1 MKRQFGKTLQHI
13 AALTLG
19 VFLTLG
25 HVAQAADNQ
34 GIGDVAGVG
43 ADLTDS
49 NVFVLSSTGSGLVLV
64 KTAFLTSGG
73 AQLTSSDTVPAGTSV
88 DFMIYINNESSV
100 AIIDVSIQDVL
111 DAAFTYQAGTIKI
124 DNSVADCAAT
134 CDATEEQAV
143 YAAAILTAALSDGVD
158 GDTARYDIPTLTV
171 DAGDENV
178 VGNGTLNV
186 AANTVLAL
194 VFTVVVP

>member
-1 MKRQFGKTLQHI
+1 MKRQFGKTLQRI

-25 HVAQAADNQ
+25 HGAQAATNT
-34 GIGDVAGVG
+34 GTGDVAGVG

-49 NVFVLSSTGSGLVLV
+49 NVFNLSSTGSGLVLV
-64 KTAFLTSGG
+64 KTAFLSSGG

-100 AIIDVSIQDVL
+100 PISDVSIQDVL

-134 CDATEEQAV
+134 CDAAEEQAV
-143 YAAAILTAALSDGVD
+143 YAAAILTTALTDGAGD
-158 GDTARYDIPTLTV
+158 DTASFAALTV
-171 DAGDENV
+171 DAGNSV
-178 VGNGTLNV
+178 VGTNARLDV

>member
-13 AALTLG
+13 AVLTLG
-19 VFLTLG
+19 VLLTLG
-25 HVAQAADNQ
+25 QVAQAAPNQ
-34 GIGDVAGVG
+34 GTGDVAGVG

-49 NVFVLSSTGSGLVLV
+49 NVFILSSTGSGLVLV
-64 KTAFLTSGG
+64 KTAFLTSSG

-100 AIIDVSIQDVL
+100 AISDVSIQDVL
-111 DAAFTYQAGTIKI
+111 DAAFTYQTGTIKI

-134 CDATEEQAV
+134 CDAAEEQAV
-143 YAAAILTAALSDGVD
+143 YAAAILTAALTDGA
-158 GDTARYDIPTLTV
+158 GDDAASFAALTV
-171 DAGDENV
+171 DAGNSV
-178 VGNGTLNV
+178 VGTNARLDV

>member
-25 HVAQAADNQ
+25 HVAQAANNQ

-49 NVFVLSSTGSGLVLV
+49 NVFILSSTGSGLVLV

-73 AQLTSSDTVPAGTSV
+73 AQLNSGDTVPSGTSV

-100 AIIDVSIQDVL
+100 AISDVSIQDVL
-111 DAAFTYQAGTIKI
+111 DPAFTYQSPSIKI
-124 DNSVADCAAT
+124 DNSVADCGVS
-134 CDATEEQAV
+134 CDTTEEAAI
-143 YAAAILTAALSDGVD
+143 YAAAIATGVLSDAAAA
-158 GDTARYDIPTLTV
+158 GDAASFAALTV
-171 DAGDENV
+171 DAGDSV
-178 VGNGTLNV
+178 VG
-186 AANTVLAL
+186 ANDQLDVPANKVLAL

>member
-25 HVAQAADNQ
+25 HVAQAANNQ
-34 GIGDVAGVG
+34 GTGDVAGVG

-49 NVFVLSSTGSGLVLV
+49 NVFILASTGSGLVLV
-64 KTAFLTSGG
+64 KTAFLTSSGT
-73 AQLTSSDTVPAGTSV
+73 QLTSSDTVPAGTSV

-100 AIIDVSIQDVL
+100 PISDVSIQDVL
-111 DAAFTYQAGTIKI
+111 DAAFTYQAGSIRI
-124 DNSVADCAAT
+124 DNTVADCAAT
-134 CDATEEQAV
+134 CDAAEEAAI
-143 YAAAILTAALSDGVD
+143 YAAAEDNTPLTDAAAD
-158 GDTARYDIPTLTV
+158 DTASFAALTV
-171 DAGDENV
+171 DAGNSV
-178 VGNGTLNV
+178 VGANAQLDV

>member
-25 HVAQAADNQ
+25 HVAQAAPNQ
-34 GIGDVAGVG
+34 GTGDVADVG

-49 NVFVLSSTGSGLVLV
+49 NVFNLSSTGSGLVLV
-64 KTAFLTSGG
+64 KTAFLTSSGT
-73 AQLTSSDTVPAGTSV
+73 QLTSSDTVPAGTSV

-100 AIIDVSIQDVL
+100 AISDVSIQDVL

-134 CDATEEQAV
+134 CDAAEEQAV
-143 YAAAILTAALSDGVD
+143 YAAAILTAALTDAAAD
-158 GDTARYDIPTLTV
+158 DTASFAALTV
-171 DAGDENV
+171 DAGNSV
-178 VGNGTLNV
+178 VLTNAQLDV

>member
-25 HVAQAADNQ
+25 HVAQAANNQ
-34 GIGDVAGVG
+34 GTGDVAGVG

-49 NVFVLSSTGSGLVLV
+49 NVFILSSTGSGLVLV
-64 KTAFLTSGG
+64 KTAFLTSSGT
-73 AQLTSSDTVPAGTSV
+73 QLTSSDTVPAGTSV

-100 AIIDVSIQDVL
+100 PISDVSIQDVL
-111 DAAFTYQAGTIKI
+111 DAAFTYQAGSIRI
-124 DNSVADCAAT
+124 DNTVADCAAT
-134 CDATEEQAV
+134 CDAAEEAAI
-143 YAAAILTAALSDGVD
+143 YAAAEDNTPLTDAAAD
-158 GDTARYDIPTLTV
+158 DTASFAALTV
-171 DAGDENV
+171 DAGNSV
-178 VGNGTLNV
+178 VGANAQLDV

>member
-25 HVAQAADNQ
+25 HVAQAANNQ
-34 GIGDVAGVG
+34 GTGDVAGVG

-49 NVFVLSSTGSGLVLV
+49 NVFILSSTGSGLVLV
-64 KTAFLTSGG
+64 KTAFLTSSGT
-73 AQLTSSDTVPAGTSV
+73 QLTSSDTVPAGTSV

-100 AIIDVSIQDVL
+100 AISDVSIRDVL

-134 CDATEEQAV
+134 CDAAEEQAV
-143 YAAAILTAALSDGVD
+143 YAAAILTAALTDGA
-158 GDTARYDIPTLTV
+158 GDDAASFAALTV
-171 DAGDENV
+171 DAGNSV
-178 VGNGTLNV
+178 VGTNAQLDV
-186 AANTVLAL
+186 AGNTVLAL
-194 VFTVVVP
+194 VFTVLVP

>member
-13 AALTLG
+13 VALTLG

-25 HVAQAADNQ
+25 HVAQAAPNQ
-34 GIGDVAGVG
+34 GTGDVAGVG

-49 NVFVLSSTGSGLVLV
+49 NVFNLSSTGSGLVLV
-64 KTAFLTSGG
+64 KTAFLSSGG

-134 CDATEEQAV
+134 CDAAEEQAV
-143 YAAAILTAALSDGVD
+143 YAAAILTTALTDGAGD
-158 GDTARYDIPTLTV
+158 DTASFAALTV
-171 DAGDENV
+171 DAGNSV
-178 VGNGTLNV
+178 VGTNARLDV

>member
-25 HVAQAADNQ
+25 HVAQAANNQ

-49 NVFVLSSTGSGLVLV
+49 NVFILSSTGSGLVLV
-64 KTAFLTSGG
+64 KTAFLTSSGT
-73 AQLTSSDTVPAGTSV
+73 QLTSSDTVPAGTSV

-100 AIIDVSIQDVL
+100 PISDVSIRDVL
-111 DAAFTYQAGTIKI
+111 DAAFTYQAGSIRI
-124 DNSVADCAAT
+124 DNTVVDCAAT
-134 CDATEEQAV
+134 CDAAEEAAI
-143 YAAAILTAALSDGVD
+143 YAAAEDNTPLTDAAAD
-158 GDTARYDIPTLTV
+158 DTASFAALTV
-171 DAGDENV
+171 DAGNSV
-178 VGNGTLNV
+178 VLTNAQLDV

>member
-25 HVAQAADNQ
+25 HVAQAANNQ

-49 NVFVLSSTGSGLVLV
+49 NVFILSSTGSGLVLV
-64 KTAFLTSGG
+64 KTAFLTSSGT
-73 AQLTSSDTVPAGTSV
+73 QLTSSDTVPAGTSV

-100 AIIDVSIQDVL
+100 PISDVSIQDVL

-124 DNSVADCAAT
+124 DNSVADCGVS
-134 CDATEEQAV
+134 CDTTEEAAI
-143 YAAAILTAALSDGVD
+143 YAAAIATGVLSDAAAA
-158 GDTARYDIPTLTV
+158 GDAASFAALTV
-171 DAGDENV
+171 DAGNSV
-178 VGNGTLNV
+178 VGANDQLDI
-186 AANTVLAL
+186 AANRVLAL

>member
-25 HVAQAADNQ
+25 HVAQAANNQ
-34 GIGDVAGVG
+34 GTGDVAGVDG
-43 ADLTDS
+43 DLTNS
-49 NVFVLSSTGSGLVLV
+49 NVFNLSSTGSGLVLV
-64 KTAFLTSGG
+64 KTAFLTTGG
-73 AQLTSSDTVPAGTSV
+73 AQLTDNDTVPAGTSV

-100 AIIDVSIQDVL
+100 AISDVSIQDVL
-111 DAAFTYQAGTIKI
+111 DAAFTYQAGSIRI
-124 DNSVADCAAT
+124 DNTVADCAAT
-134 CDATEEQAV
+134 CDAAEEAAV
-143 YAAAILTAALSDGVD
+143 YAAAEDNTPLTDAAAD
-158 GDTARYDIPTLTV
+158 DTASFAALTV
-171 DAGDENV
+171 DAGNSV
-178 VGNGTLNV
+178 VGANAQLDV

>member
-25 HVAQAADNQ
+25 HVAQAANNQ
-34 GIGDVAGVG
+34 GTGDVAGAG

-49 NVFVLSSTGSGLVLV
+49 NVFILSSTGSGLVLV
-64 KTAFLTSGG
+64 KTAFLTSSGT
-73 AQLTSSDTVPAGTSV
+73 QLTSSDTVPAGTSV

-100 AIIDVSIQDVL
+100 AISDVSIRDVL

-134 CDATEEQAV
+134 CDAAEEQAV
-143 YAAAILTAALSDGVD
+143 YAAAILTAALTDGA
-158 GDTARYDIPTLTV
+158 GDDAASFAALTV
-171 DAGDENV
+171 DAGNSV
-178 VGNGTLNV
+178 VGTNAQLDV
-186 AANTVLAL
+186 AGNTVLAL
-194 VFTVVVP
+194 VFTVLVP

>member
-25 HVAQAADNQ
+25 HVAQAANNQ
-34 GIGDVAGVG
+34 GTGDVADVG

-49 NVFVLSSTGSGLVLV
+49 NVFILSSTGSGLVLV
-64 KTAFLTSGG
+64 KTAFLTSSGT
-73 AQLTSSDTVPAGTSV
+73 QLTSSDTVPAGTSV

-100 AIIDVSIQDVL
+100 AISDVSIQDVL

-124 DNSVADCAAT
+124 DNSVVDCAAT
-134 CDATEEQAV
+134 CDAAEEQAV
-143 YAAAILTAALSDGVD
+143 YAAAILTAALTDGA
-158 GDTARYDIPTLTV
+158 GDDAASFAALTV
-171 DAGDENV
+171 DAGNSV
-178 VGNGTLNV
+178 VGTNAQLDV
-186 AANTVLAL
+186 AGNTVLAL
-194 VFTVVVP
+194 VFTVLVP

>member
-25 HVAQAADNQ
+25 HVAQAANNQ
-34 GIGDVAGVG
+34 GTGDVAGAG

-49 NVFVLSSTGSGLVLV
+49 NVFILSSTGSGLVLV
-64 KTAFLTSGG
+64 KTAFLTSSGT
-73 AQLTSSDTVPAGTSV
+73 QLTSSDTVPAGTSV

-100 AIIDVSIQDVL
+100 AISDVSIQDVL

-124 DNSVADCAAT
+124 DNSVGDCGAT
-134 CDATEEQAV
+134 CTPAQEQAV
-143 YAAAILTAALSDGVD
+143 YAAAILTAALTDGVD

-178 VGNGTLNV
+178 ANGTLNV
-186 AANTVLAL
+186 AGNTVLAL
-194 VFTVVVP
+194 VFTVLVP

>member
-25 HVAQAADNQ
+25 HVAQAANNQ

-49 NVFVLSSTGSGLVLV
+49 NVFVLSSTGSGLALV

-73 AQLTSSDTVPAGTSV
+73 AQLSSGDTVPSGTSV

-124 DNSVADCAAT
+124 DNSVADCGVS
-134 CDATEEQAV
+134 CDTTEEAAI
-143 YAAAILTAALSDGVD
+143 YAAAIATGVLSDAAAA
-158 GDTARYDIPTLTV
+158 GDAASFAALTV
-171 DAGDENV
+171 DAGNSV
-178 VGNGTLNV
+178 VGANDRLDV

>member
-25 HVAQAADNQ
+25 HVAQAANNQ
-34 GIGDVAGVG
+34 GTGDVAGVG

-49 NVFVLSSTGSGLVLV
+49 NVFILSSTGSGLVLV
-64 KTAFLTSGG
+64 KTAFLTSSGT
-73 AQLTSSDTVPAGTSV
+73 QLTSSDTVPAGTSV

-100 AIIDVSIQDVL
+100 PISDVSIQDVL
-111 DAAFTYQAGTIKI
+111 DAAFTYQAGSIRI
-124 DNSVADCAAT
+124 DNTVADCAAT
-134 CDATEEQAV
+134 CDAAEEAAV
-143 YAAAILTAALSDGVD
+143 YAAAEDNTPLTDAAAD
-158 GDTARYDIPTLTV
+158 DTASFAALTV
-171 DAGDENV
+171 DAGNSV
-178 VGNGTLNV
+178 VGTNAQLDV

-194 VFTVVVP
+194 VFTVLVP

>member
-19 VFLTLG
+19 VILTLG
-25 HVAQAADNQ
+25 HVAQAANNQ

-49 NVFVLSSTGSGLVLV
+49 NVFILSSTGSGLVLV
-64 KTAFLTSGG
+64 KTAFLTSSGT
-73 AQLTSSDTVPAGTSV
+73 QLTSSDTVPAGTSV

-100 AIIDVSIQDVL
+100 PISDVSIRDVL
-111 DAAFTYQAGTIKI
+111 DAAFTYQAGSIRI
-124 DNSVADCAAT
+124 DNTVVDCAAT
-134 CDATEEQAV
+134 CDAAEEAAI
-143 YAAAILTAALSDGVD
+143 YAAAEDNTPLTDAAAD
-158 GDTARYDIPTLTV
+158 DTASFAALTV
-171 DAGDENV
+171 DAGNSV
-178 VGNGTLNV
+178 VLTNAQLDV

>member
-19 VFLTLG
+19 VLLTLG
-25 HVAQAADNQ
+25 HVAQAAPNQ
-34 GIGDVAGVG
+34 GTGDVAGVG

-49 NVFVLSSTGSGLVLV
+49 NVFILSSTGSGLVLV

-100 AIIDVSIQDVL
+100 AISDVSIQDVL
-111 DAAFTYQAGTIKI
+111 DAAFTYQTGTIKI

-134 CDATEEQAV
+134 CDAAEEQAV
-143 YAAAILTAALSDGVD
+143 YAAAILTAALTDGA
-158 GDTARYDIPTLTV
+158 GDDAASFAALTV
-171 DAGDENV
+171 DAGNSV
-178 VGNGTLNV
+178 VGTNARLDV

>member
-25 HVAQAADNQ
+25 HVAQAANNQ
-34 GIGDVAGVG
+34 GTGDVAGVG

-49 NVFVLSSTGSGLVLV
+49 NVFILSSTGSGLVLV
-64 KTAFLTSGG
+64 KTAFLTSSGT
-73 AQLTSSDTVPAGTSV
+73 QLTSSDTVPAGTSV

-100 AIIDVSIQDVL
+100 AISDVSIQDVL

-134 CDATEEQAV
+134 CDAAEEQAV
-143 YAAAILTAALSDGVD
+143 YAAAILTAALTDGA
-158 GDTARYDIPTLTV
+158 GDDAASFAALTV
-171 DAGDENV
+171 DAGNSV
-178 VGNGTLNV
+178 VGTNAQLDV
-186 AANTVLAL
+186 AGNTVLAL
-194 VFTVVVP
+194 VFTVLVP

>member
-25 HVAQAADNQ
+25 HVAQAANNQ
-34 GIGDVAGVG
+34 GTGDVAGVG

-49 NVFVLSSTGSGLVLV
+49 NVFILSSTGSGLVLV
-64 KTAFLTSGG
+64 KTAFLTSSGT
-73 AQLTSSDTVPAGTSV
+73 QLTSSDTVPAGTSV

-100 AIIDVSIQDVL
+100 AISDVSIQDVL
-111 DAAFTYQAGTIKI
+111 DPAFTYQSPSIKI
-124 DNSVADCAAT
+124 DNSVADCGVS
-134 CDATEEQAV
+134 CDTTEEAAI
-143 YAAAILTAALSDGVD
+143 YAAAIATGVLSDAAAA
-158 GDTARYDIPTLTV
+158 GDAASFAALTV
-171 DAGDENV
+171 DAGNSV
-178 VGNGTLNV
+178 VGANDQLNI

>member
-25 HVAQAADNQ
+25 HVAQAANNQ
-34 GIGDVAGVG
+34 GTGDVADVG

-49 NVFVLSSTGSGLVLV
+49 NVFILSSTGSGLVLV
-64 KTAFLTSGG
+64 KTAFLTSSGT
-73 AQLTSSDTVPAGTSV
+73 QLTSSDTVPAGTSV

-100 AIIDVSIQDVL
+100 PISDVSIQDVL

-124 DNSVADCAAT
+124 DNSVADCGVS
-134 CDATEEQAV
+134 CDTTEEAAI
-143 YAAAILTAALSDGVD
+143 YAAAIATGVLSDAAAA
-158 GDTARYDIPTLTV
+158 GDAASFAALTV
-171 DAGDENV
+171 DAGNSV
-178 VGNGTLNV
+178 VGANDQLDI
-186 AANTVLAL
+186 AANRVLAL

>member
-25 HVAQAADNQ
+25 HVAQAANNQ
-34 GIGDVAGVG
+34 GTGDVAGVG

-49 NVFVLSSTGSGLVLV
+49 NVFILSSTGSGLVLV
-64 KTAFLTSGG
+64 KTAFLTSSG

-100 AIIDVSIQDVL
+100 PISDVSIQDVL
-111 DAAFTYQAGTIKI
+111 DAAFTYQAGSIRI
-124 DNSVADCAAT
+124 DNTVADCAAT
-134 CDATEEQAV
+134 CDAAEEAAV
-143 YAAAILTAALSDGVD
+143 YAAAEDNTPLTDAAAD
-158 GDTARYDIPTLTV
+158 DTASFAALTV
-171 DAGDENV
+171 DAGNSV
-178 VGNGTLNV
+178 VGANAQLDV